1 MRKFCMNSC
10 VRKLLII
17 KLIVVFFCIYL
28 FVGIVPVYGDG
39 KLDSL
44 TKALSFHTAKDTN
57 RVRILEKLTFIE
69 RFKDI
74 NKALKY
80 ANEGLKISDSLNY
93 SFGQVFCLN
102 HIGNCYLAQGQYKNA
117 IEEYT
122 KVVRRKVDINDHVSI
137 GGLSLAINNIGMVY
151 FELNNLNQA
160 NYFFKKAILIDQSI
174 KNQKGIAREMGNIGK
189 VKLELNEFD
198 SALYYLKASA
208 SIDKEIGNEIG
219 EIESMVDVALVYYK
233 KGDFQIAEN
242 ILLDLQKVKSPE
254 NVVAGIWIDQLLGR
268 ISFHQNDILSAIFYQ
283 KRALLNSKL
292 TNDYSLSKSSVKQ
305 LAELYRSIGEF
316 SNVLAYIDTF
326 SVYKWELA
334 KSNSTFHQS
343 DILSNLDG
351 KFQRNSLGNLEIN
364 HENMVYYNSRLISM
378 RNGLVLSLSFSLI
391 LGAIIYKAYRDKR
404 RVNREL
410 MQKFKEVRLKNA
422 EIESKNFEIEAINST
437 LLEIN
442 SSLNRNEFQL
452 KEAQKIAG
460 LGSWEYRN
468 EEKRFTCSD
477 YLSNLFFERHV
488 DTPEFNLRMFLA
500 SVYKEDKNIVCKALR
515 RVMVL
520 GEEEDLAFR
529 IVNRNG
535 ELRYLQA
542 RTVPMFGAY
551 GELLMVAG
559 TLLDTTTQKKI
570 EIGLK
575 EAKEHAEMANLSKS
589 AFLANMSHEIRT
601 PLNGIIG
608 FTDILLKDS
617 EGVHFEYLNHI
628 RKSSDNL
635 LVILNDILDFNKIE
649 VGKLEIEETS
659 YSLREMLDEAVAPYF
674 LQAREKGL
682 LLNVVCSA
690 EISEFIIGDPH
701 RTRQVIIN
709 FISNAIKFTKS
720 GSIVVA
726 VSVDEMSIPDGNDM
740 KLKFVISDSGVGV
753 PFEKQ
758 NNIFE
763 FFTQADSS
771 TTRNYGGTGLGLAIN
786 SQLAK
791 LMGGAAG
798 IDSPGT
804 LASFNYPGSDFWFT
818 IKVKR
823 GFGKV
828 SMSTSKKSEFF
839 VFEKRLRILVA
850 EDNQINQILIKKVL
864 DAMNCEVVVVENGKL
879 AIDTLCNE
887 KFDAVLMDIQ
897 MPVMDGHQ
905 ASIIIRQ
912 KLNIDVPVIGVSANV
927 FKEDID
933 KSLFVGMNAHIGKPF
948 TSKELFEVISK
959 FVFENPEGNRLL
971 LSAK

>member
-1 MRKFCMNSC
+1 MRKFCLKSNVCKS
-10 VRKLLII
+10 LII
-17 KLIVVFFCIYL
+17 KSIRVIFCATWL
-28 FVGIVPVYGDG
+28 LGTGPVYGNE

-44 TKALSFHTAKDTN
+44 TKALNLHSAKDTT
-57 RVRILEKLTFIE
+57 RVRILEKITFIE

-80 ANEGLKISDSLNY
+80 AKEGLQISDSLNY
-93 SFGQVFCLN
+93 TFGQVFCLN
-102 HIGNCYLAQGQYKNA
+102 HIGSCYLAKGQYKNA

-122 KVVRRKVDINDHVSI
+122 KVVRRKVDINDQVSI
-137 GGLSLAINNIGMVY
+137 RGLTLAINNIGMVY
-151 FELNNLNQA
+151 FELKDVNQA
-160 NYFFKKAILIDQSI
+160 NYFFKKALLIDERI
-174 KNQKGIAREMGNIGK
+174 NNQKGIAREMGNIGK

-198 SALYYLKASA
+198 SALYFLETSA
-208 SIDKEIGNEIG
+208 AIDREIGNEFG
-219 EIESMVDVALVYYK
+219 EIESIVDIALVYYK
-233 KGDFQIAEN
+233 KGDYQLAEK
-242 ILLDLQKVKSPE
+242 ILIDLQKVKSLE
-254 NVVAGIWIDQLLGR
+254 CVVAGIWIDQLLGR
-268 ISFHQNDILSAIFYQ
+268 IKYRQNDVQAAIFYQ
-283 KRALLNSKL
+283 KRALENSKI
-292 TNDYSLSKSSVKQ
+292 TNNISLSKSAVKQ
-305 LAELYRSIGEF
+305 LAELYRSVGDF
-316 SNVLAYIDTF
+316 STALAYIDTF
-326 SVYKWELA
+326 SVYKSELS
-334 KSNSTFHQS
+334 KSNSIVKTN
-343 DILSNLDG
+343 DILSNLD
-351 KFQRNSLGNLEIN
+351 KASEKNSIGNLEVN
-364 HENMVYYNSRLISM
+364 HDNMVYYNSRLISM

-391 LGAIIYKAYRDKR
+391 LGTIIYKAYRDKR

-410 MQKFKEVRLKNA
+410 MQKFKEVRLKND

-452 KEAQKIAG
+452 KEAQRIAG
-460 LGSWEYRN
+460 LGSWEYRK
-468 EEKRFTCSD
+468 EERRFTCSE
-477 YLSNLFFERHV
+477 YLSKLIFDGHL
-488 DTPEFNLRMFLA
+488 DTSDFNLRTFLA
-500 SVYKEDKNIVCKALR
+500 SVHEEDQVAVFKALR

-529 IVNRNG
+529 IVNRRG
-535 ELRYLQA
+535 EIRYLQA
-542 RTVPMFGAY
+542 RTVPMFGSF

-559 TLLDTTTQKKI
+559 TLLDTTTQKRI

-575 EAKEHAEMANLSKS
+575 EAKEHAEMANHSKS

-649 VGKLEIEETS
+649 VGKLVIEETS
-659 YSLREMLDEAVAPYF
+659 YSLREMLNEAIAPYL

-690 EISEFIIGDPH
+690 EIPEYIVGDPH

-753 PFEKQ
+753 PLEKQ
-758 NNIFE
+758 SNIFE
-763 FFTQADSS
+763 VFTQADSS

-804 LASFNYPGSDFWFT
+804 LASFNCPGSDFWFV

-823 GFGKV
+823 GYGKL
-828 SMSTSKKSEFF
+828 SLSTPNKLESF
-839 VFEKRLRILVA
+839 VFEKRVRILVA

-864 DAMNCEVVVVENGKL
+864 DAMNSEVVIVENGKM
-879 AIDTLCNE
+879 AIDTLQAE

-905 ASIIIRQ
+905 ATIIIRQ

-948 TSKELFEVISK
+948 TSKDLYEVISK

-971 LSAK
+971 SAK